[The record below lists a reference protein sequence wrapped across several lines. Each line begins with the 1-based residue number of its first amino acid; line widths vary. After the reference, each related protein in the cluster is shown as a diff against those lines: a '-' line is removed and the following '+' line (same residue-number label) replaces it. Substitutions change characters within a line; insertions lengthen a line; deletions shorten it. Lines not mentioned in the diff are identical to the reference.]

1 VSSLYD
7 DDPLMRA
14 IATLPTVLPDEAAAR
29 ELRAR
34 CRARLENPPPR
45 MAPVSVEPATVGA
58 LCVMYAWQIVRIV
71 AR

>member
-1 VSSLYD
+1 MSSLYD

-14 IATLPTVLPDEAAAR
+14 IALLPPVLPDEVAAR

-34 CRARLENPPPR
+34 CRARLESAPR
-45 MAPVSVEPATVGA
+45 LTSVTVEPATVGA
-58 LCVMYAWQIVRIV
+58 LCVMYAWQIVRLV